1 MVFYKEGDNMKR
13 HSTSYFAVLVISF
26 LFFGTCFVPL
36 STPKTDL
43 VDNGFSL
50 SQTITGQ
57 ILFSPMYSF
66 KTYLIDYAGTVN
78 HIWDSDFFPGEA
90 VYWLGNGTIL
100 RTIKTKEIT
109 LGGSGGG
116 IQKILWDGT
125 IIWDFRYDTYGDLSH
140 HDIEVLPNGNVLL
153 ISWETKT
160 ATDAINQ
167 GRNPDTIIGDEFM
180 PGHIIEVHQ
189 TGLETGEIVWEW
201 HAWDHL
207 IQDYDESKQNYGA
220 IAQHPELININ
231 YGGDAVKSDWLHTN
245 SIDYNENFDQILL
258 SVRNFNEIWVIDH
271 STTTEEAAGH
281 TGGNS
286 GKGGDLLYRWGNP
299 DAYDTGTQADQK
311 LFGQH
316 DASWIEDDYPG
327 AGNILVFNNG
337 ETRPGGPYSTID
349 EITPPV
355 DSTGVYYL
363 EHGTA
368 YGPENLQ
375 WNYIGNPPS
384 SFFSNGISGA
394 ERLKDGDTLICNG
407 VDGIFFEVTMDG
419 TVVWQYLNPYP
430 GPFMNQVFKINYLPD
445 TEPIQGANLDCTG
458 SLSWTEIHVK
468 DTVNGTFQVQN
479 IGDNDSLLD
488 WEIDT
493 ASIPWGTWSFSPE
506 NGTDL
511 SPEAGAVTIHVS
523 VIAPDQKNTE
533 FTGYIRVQNTENPD
547 DFDVIQVSLQTP
559 KTALVLPL
567 FKWGIIQD
575 FFDRILKWKDS
586 VENIMFSVL
595 NS

>member
-1 MVFYKEGDNMKR
+1 V
-13 HSTSYFAVLVISF
+13 
-26 LFFGTCFVPL
+26 
-36 STPKTDL
+36 
-43 VDNGFSL
+43 
-50 SQTITGQ
+50 
-57 ILFSPMYSF
+57 
-66 KTYLIDYAGTVN
+66 
-78 HIWDSDFFPGEA
+78 
-90 VYWLGNGTIL
+90 
-100 RTIKTKEIT
+100 
-109 LGGSGGG
+109 
-116 IQKILWDGT
+116 
-125 IIWDFRYDTYGDLSH
+125 
-140 HDIEVLPNGNVLL
+140 
-153 ISWETKT
+153 
-160 ATDAINQ
+160 
-167 GRNPDTIIGDEFM
+167 
-180 PGHIIEVHQ
+180 
-189 TGLETGEIVWEW
+189 
-201 HAWDHL
+201 
-207 IQDYDESKQNYGA
+207 
-220 IAQHPELININ
+220 IAQHPELIDIN

-337 ETRPGGPYSTID
+337 EARPGGPYSTID

-506 NGTDL
+506 NGIDL

-567 FKWGIIQD
+567 FKWGFIQY